1 MAGYSTRN
9 VILIRIDYKP
19 LSINAA
25 YTGER
30 YKTEAYKHYKK
41 AVTLML
47 KKHPLPAPPFKITLI
62 CGQSNMGADF
72 DNPVKPFCDVLAKK
86 FGFNDKIIYSGYIEK
101 VEVEKGKEFIMYK
114 LEHHEPI
121 KISDI

>member
-1 MAGYSTRN
+1 MHKIN
-9 VILIRIDYKP
+9 FKP
-19 LSINAA
+19 LSINEA

-30 YKTEAYKHYKK
+30 YKTQDYRNYKK

-47 KKHPLPAPPFKITLI
+47 KRYPLPPPPFFITII

-86 FGFNDKIIYSGYIEK
+86 FGFNDKIIHAGYIAK
-101 VEVEKGKEFIMYK
+101 VEVPKGEEFIMYK

-121 KISDI
+121 KLSDLIIQ